1 MPRHLLFSL
10 LLLSFNL
17 IAQTEYSLQAA
28 QAEISSGDYTHAA
41 DILDSLENSIVPTA
55 NFYLALG
62 NARFESGRTGEAI
75 LAYERGLRLKPGN
88 GDLTNNLRY
97 VREEAGLPP
106 VAGSDFALL
115 RWWRVLGA
123 AMGTTVAYSI
133 SIILW
138 WLAVGGVVW
147 WYLYRRRMSEKRR
160 FALLPLSVG
169 IGVLSLLFFA
179 LAWSRYDY
187 MHQKEEAILLAPVAT
202 LRVAP
207 TSEASAE
214 TDLPAGHKVTITDRV
229 NRYVKVRLSDGRQ
242 GYLLREEVE
251 II

>member
-1 MPRHLLFSL
+1 MFRLILFLVLPLSFSL
-10 LLLSFNL
+10 A
-17 IAQTEYSLQAA
+17 AQTDYTLQAA
-28 QAEISSGDYTHAA
+28 QEELSSSDYTHAA

-75 LAYERGLRLKPGN
+75 LAYERGLKLKPGN
-88 GDLTNNLRY
+88 GNLINNLRY

-115 RWWRVLGA
+115 RWWRMLGA
-123 AMGTTVAYSI
+123 ALGTTLAYTI
-133 SIILW
+133 SLILW
-138 WLAVGGVVW
+138 WLAVSGVLY
-147 WYLYRRRMSEKRR
+147 WYLRRKRMSEKRR

-179 LAWSRYDY
+179 LGWTRHDY
-187 MHQKEEAILLAPVAT
+187 LHRSDTAILLTPMAT

-214 TDLPAGHKVTITDRV
+214 ADLPSGHKVTITDRV